1 MLLIDEPGTYL
12 HARAQQDVLHLLEDR
27 LSRKDQIVY
36 YAQHVSNS
44 WRQDEWNGSSERPA
58 VSVQAG
64 SFEQAK
70 ADMELALAKHIQALL
85 ERSGTAAE
93 GQAA

>member
-1 MLLIDEPGTYL
+1 MTN
-12 HARAQQDVLHLLEDR
+12 HALALRVTPCLRIECKFWLED
-27 LSRKDQIVY
+27 DG
-36 YAQHVSNS
+36 
-44 WRQDEWNGSSERPA
+44 WNGSSERPA

-70 ADMELALAKHIQALL
+70 ADMELPLAKHIQALL